1 MYFTLTL
8 RRSDATWYNCGMK
21 HTKHNLTAVIY
32 DKRGYVLS
40 IGKNSMIKTHP
51 KQKEL
56 SVKAGYPQKE
66 FIHAEVAAILKCRD
80 LTKAY
85 RIRVTRVGRS
95 GELLLAMPCNVCM
108 PYIRE
113 SGIEVIEWSS

>member
-1 MYFTLTL
+1 MKTKILT
-8 RRSDATWYNCGMK
+8 AQKVKYK
-21 HTKHNLTAVIY
+21 HQLTAVVY
-32 DKRGYVLS
+32 DRKGRVLS
-40 IGKNSMIKTHP
+40 IGQNSYLKTHP

-56 SVKAGYPQKE
+56 SIKAGYPQKE

-113 SGIEVIEWSS
+113 SGIEVIERS

>member
-1 MYFTLTL
+1 
-8 RRSDATWYNCGMK
+8 MK
-21 HTKHNLTAVIY
+21 HSKYTKHKLTAVIY

-56 SVKAGYPQKE
+56 SIKAGQPYKE
-66 FIHAEVAAILKCRD
+66 FLHAETAAILKVKD
-80 LTKAY
+80 LSKAY

-95 GELLLAMPCNVCM
+95 GDLLLAKPCEICM
-108 PYIRE
+108 SYIRA
-113 SGIEVIEWSS
+113 SGIKVIEHS